1 MVVAARFTDGN
12 IVTYVAKPTM
22 GPNRLPL
29 HSAAA
34 VVAYTPVWRLAACWA
49 QVSARDGLR
58 LAPEGVDLIH
68 SF

>member
-1 MVVAARFTDGN
+1 MVVASRLTGGN
-12 IVTYVAKPTM
+12 IVTYVVKLSM
-22 GPNRLPL
+22 GTNRLPL